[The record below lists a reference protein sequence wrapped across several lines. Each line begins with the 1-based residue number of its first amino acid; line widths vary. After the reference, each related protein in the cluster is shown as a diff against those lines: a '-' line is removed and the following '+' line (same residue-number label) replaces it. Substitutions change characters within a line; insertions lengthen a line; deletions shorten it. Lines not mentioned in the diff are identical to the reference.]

1 MPNTISHLAF
11 AEETYRRLSPIITL
25 DRVNFLSGNLIPD
38 LSVDKGQSHYRKS
51 SSIYGLLVPDL
62 SKASN
67 DLFKVEDSIKLGMY
81 AHLYLDYYFIEHFLI
96 HRFIWDVPNME
107 VINPKTNHH
116 WSVYDFFSQ
125 KGLYGAYTQVSQSML
140 NSGYVSFDTI
150 KEIPE
155 FLPETGIVFFDNRNN
170 MTWKNELEYHLGIQP
185 TNYSGEI
192 LDYRILWSF
201 IEKMADKFVTDFF
214 GTKHTETA

>member
-67 DLFKVEDSIKLGMY
+67 DLFKIEDPIKLGMY

-96 HRFIWDVPNME
+96 PRFIWDVPNME
-107 VINPKTNHH
+107 VINPKNNYH
-116 WSVYDFFSQ
+116 WNVYDFFSP
-125 KGLYGAYTQVSQSML
+125 KGLYGAYTQVSLSFLQF
-140 NSGYVSFDTI
+140 GYVSFGTI

-155 FLPETGIVFFDNRNN
+155 FLPKTGISFFDNRNK
-170 MTWKNELEYHLGIQP
+170 MSWKIELKYHLNMQ
-185 TNYSGEI
+185 SASSCKQI
-192 LDYRILWSF
+192 LDYEVLWSY
-201 IEKMADKFVTDFF
+201 IQKMADKFVADFF